1 MSKTKIY
8 ARIDTQALDDA
19 GWAYRIDGGASV
31 AIDGPAASAL
41 SDLLYSG
48 VLSALQRAAI
58 AKLVDDQIG
67 VPRSSV
73 VLLDEQ
79 GAEIGAL
86 FPGDEAEGRFPD
98 A

>member
-1 MSKTKIY
+1 MTKTEIY

-41 SDLLYSG
+41 SELLGSG

-58 AKLVDDQIG
+58 AELVDQIG

-73 VLLDEQ
+73 VLLDEH
-79 GAEIGAL
+79 GGEVGAL
-86 FPGDEAEGRFPD
+86 FPD